1 MTKLT
6 VFDTPDI
13 LYSNAADHIVSLCN
27 SSIEKNGRCSIA
39 LSGGNTPRKLYELLA
54 TSPYASTLPWKNIFI
69 FWSDERCVPLT
80 DNNNNA
86 YMALNALLNQVAIP
100 AENIF
105 RIPVQYPPAEA
116 AAHYERAI
124 KEFFRDAWPV
134 FDLVLLGLGD
144 NGHTASLFPNTD
156 ILHNTT
162 NLVKE
167 VYIPS
172 LGIHRISFTARLIN
186 HAAEILFLVTG
197 IEKADMLPIILHGKK
212 DPDKYPAQLIDASQ
226 GRVLW
231 YADKEAASKIKKK

>member
-6 VFDTPDI
+6 VFDSPEI
-13 LYSNAADHIVSLCN
+13 LYANAADHIVSLCK

-54 TSPYASTLPWKNIFI
+54 TSPYASALPWKNIFI

-80 DNNNNA
+80 DKNNNA
-86 YMALNALLNQVAIP
+86 FMALDALLNQVDIP
-100 AENIF
+100 TENIF

-116 AAHYERAI
+116 AAHYERVI

-144 NGHTASLFPNTD
+144 NGHTASLFPYTD
-156 ILHNTT
+156 ILHNSS

-167 VYIPS
+167 VYVPS
-172 LGIHRISFTARLIN
+172 LDAYRISFTARLIN
-186 HAAEILFLVTG
+186 HATEVLFLVSG
-197 IEKADMLPIILHGKK
+197 IEKADILPIILHGKK
-212 DPDKYPAQLIDASQ
+212 DTDKYPAQLIDASQ
-226 GRVLW
+226 GQVLW